1 MLEDIVK
8 IKPQT
13 KKTYHAG
20 SLEFATPVENPKEK
34 ARYYFQWGILFHA
47 RGKPAEAYKYYE
59 KAIFYHKYPDYL
71 KQMGLLHHEMG
82 YLKDALKYFRVAL
95 DIEKTQMI
103 RKAREKAKREENR
116 QTTMHVP
123 VFDHSS
129 FTSDSP
135 GYQFTHLNEPSDFS
149 IPEE

>member
-13 KKTYHAG
+13 RKTYHAG

-34 ARYYFQWGILFHA
+34 ARYYYQWGILFHA
-47 RGKPAEAYKYYE
+47 RNKPAEAYKYYE
-59 KAIFYHKYPDYL
+59 KAIVYHKHPDYL

-95 DIEKTQMI
+95 GIEKAQMI
-103 RKAREKAKREENR
+103 QEAQKMAKQEAASETSFPTPIFEN
-116 QTTMHVP
+116 
-123 VFDHSS
+123 SS
-129 FTSDSP
+129 DTWDSTI
-135 GYQFTHLNEPSDFS
+135 YQFTHSGDTPGNAFS
-149 IPEE
+149 ES